1 LQRTDKFTSKT
12 KRFDWDILDVQNEF
26 LVSPTSPSK
35 SDLAEHFTF
44 DIMSQPYAGEWA
56 GGQNHGINSRT
67 CFDDSSYADE
77 FRRQARPQLLQFQ
90 VNTVY
95 AFWNRD

>member
-1 LQRTDKFTSKT
+1 MFFSHNKSANGVFQPTY
-12 KRFDWDILDVQNEF
+12 QNSQT
-26 LVSPTSPSK
+26 VPK
-35 SDLAEHFTF
+35 SDLAEHLTF
-44 DIMSQPYAGEWA
+44 EIMSQPYAGEWA